1 MNGAVP
7 APAATARVAAGAAAD
22 LPPAA
27 FALALAS
34 LPGCFHARLRAVLA
48 GAGGDPRRAWEVVR
62 AQGTLDLDVGSR
74 VADEVQK
81 LRTKWATAGGRWDV
95 GARWAATEAA
105 GIGVWVLGDADYPPR
120 LAADPDPAPVLF
132 HRGHAEAL
140 PPPTPAVA
148 IVGTRRCT
156 AYGTDVARQLG
167 RDLAAAGVTVVSGL
181 ALGIDGAAHEG
192 ALAGATSS
200 AGGAA
205 PVGVVGSGLDV
216 VYPPRHRRLW
226 DRVADAGILL
236 SEAPPGAAPEPWR
249 FPRRNRLLAA
259 LADVVVVVE
268 SHRTGGS
275 LSTVRQAVDRGRLVM
290 AVPGSVRSPSSAGT
304 NRLLADGVAP
314 VTDATDVLVALAL
327 EGAHV
332 GPPASRGEVTSDACA
347 AEADPLLDAVDWTP
361 TPTEDVLRR
370 TGLTVEEAA
379 TALTRLEVQ
388 GLVRRRPGGWERA
401 VPPGPATDGGYTA
414 TT

>member
-1 MNGAVP
+1 MTTRPLRSDA
-7 APAATARVAAGAAAD
+7 
-22 LPPAA
+22 PPAA
-27 FALALAS
+27 YALALAS
-34 LPGCFHARLRAVLA
+34 LPGCTHARLSALLA
-48 GAGGDPRRAWEVVR
+48 GAGGDPGRAWAAVQ
-62 AQGTLDLDVGSR
+62 AQETLDLDVGSR
-74 VADEVQK
+74 VAVEVGT
-81 LRTKWATAGGRWDV
+81 LRPKWATAAHRWDV
-95 GARWAATEAA
+95 GGRWAAAEAA
-105 GIGVWVLGDADYPPR
+105 GIGVWGLGDAGYPR
-120 LAADPDPAPVLF
+120 SLADDPDPPPVLF
-132 HRGHAEAL
+132 HRGHVEAL
-140 PPPTPAVA
+140 RPRPAVA

-156 AYGTDVARQLG
+156 ASGTDVARQLG
-167 RDLAAAGVTVVSGL
+167 RDLAAAGVAVVSGL

-192 ALAGATSS
+192 ALAGA
-200 AGGAA
+200 GAA

-226 DRVADAGILL
+226 ARVAEAGILL

-268 SHRTGGS
+268 SHLSGGS
-275 LSTVRQAVDRGRLVM
+275 LSTVRQAIDRGKLVM

-327 EGAHV
+327 EGAHPSPQPSASAV
-332 GPPASRGEVTSDACA
+332 PPGDD
-347 AEADPLLDAVDWTP
+347 DPLLAAVDWTP
-361 TPTEDVLRR
+361 TATEDVLRR
-370 TGLTVEEAA
+370 TGLSIGEAA
-379 TALTRLEVQ
+379 TALTRLEVR

-401 VPPGPATDGGYTA
+401 VPPGAATDGGYTA